1 MDGDLQAVSDSE
13 RVARIRQRDR
23 SALAA
28 LYDRYARS
36 VYSLVLSIVRDR
48 SAAEDIVQ
56 ELFVQLWQYPDLY
69 DAGRGAFAP
78 WFLRMARNRAIDALR
93 RRQRDRRLHER
104 LHAVEWWTES
114 DDPDALTVLGEEATR
129 IRRALA
135 DLASEQRQVIE
146 LAYFGGLTQ
155 REIAEYLGI
164 PLGTVKTRIRTALQR
179 LADALAREREPWSD
193 TY

>member
-1 MDGDLQAVSDSE
+1 MDGDLHGVSDSE
-13 RVARIRQRDR
+13 LVGRIRQRDR

-28 LYDRYARS
+28 LYDRYART
-36 VYSLVLSIVRDR
+36 VYSLVLSIVHDR
-48 SAAEDIVQ
+48 SVAEDIVQ
-56 ELFVQLWQYPDLY
+56 ELFVQLWQYPELY

-93 RRQRDRRLHER
+93 RRQRDRYLYER
-104 LHAVEWWTES
+104 LRGIEWRKVQ
-114 DDPDALTVLGEEATR
+114 DDPDELTVLGDEATR
-129 IRRALA
+129 IRQAFA
-135 DLASEQRQVIE
+135 DLENEQRQVIE

-179 LADALAREREPWSD
+179 LADALAGEREPWGE
-193 TY
+193 TR

>member
-13 RVARIRQRDR
+13 LVARIRQRDR

-48 SAAEDIVQ
+48 SVAEDIVQ

-93 RRQRDRRLHER
+93 RRQRDRRLQER
-104 LHAVEWWTES
+104 LSRVEWWDP
-114 DDPDALTVLGEEATR
+114 DDPDEWTMLGEEATR
-129 IRRALA
+129 VRQALA
-135 DLASEQRQVIE
+135 ELESEQRQVLE

-155 REIAEYLGI
+155 REIAERLGI
-164 PLGTVKTRIRTALQR
+164 PLGTVKTRVRTALRR
-179 LADALAREREPWSD
+179 LADVLAGEREPWTD
-193 TY
+193 TR